1 MQRHLLRV
9 GTLTEIARSAKGEP
23 QKFVIYQMTNKRYV
37 AEIFD
42 KTTSRHAFFDNVK
55 EAREYVQH
63 PTIEPTP
70 TPDAIKE
77 QL

>member
-23 QKFVIYQMTNKRYV
+23 QKFAIYQMANKRYV

-42 KTTSRHAFFDNVK
+42 KKTSRHAFFDSVK
-55 EAREYVQH
+55 EAREYVQN
-63 PTIEPTP
+63 PTSEPTP
-70 TPDAIKE
+70 TPNAIKE
-77 QL
+77 QA